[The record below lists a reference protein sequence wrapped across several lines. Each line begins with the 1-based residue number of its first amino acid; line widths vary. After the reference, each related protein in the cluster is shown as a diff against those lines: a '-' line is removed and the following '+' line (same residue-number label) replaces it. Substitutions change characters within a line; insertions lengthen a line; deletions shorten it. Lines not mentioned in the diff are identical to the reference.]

1 MHDGNLI
8 NHVASPPAT
17 QQKATM
23 TEPRYPSWAR
33 AERARQKRLERQR
46 EAELL
51 RRVNERLA
59 ALGID
64 WKQLMLL
71 VAEDRV
77 EVVVKSDVI
86 PE

>member
-1 MHDGNLI
+1 
-8 NHVASPPAT
+8 
-17 QQKATM
+17 M

-59 ALGID
+59 AHNID
-64 WKQLMLL
+64 WKQLLRL
-71 VAEDRV
+71 IENDEV
-77 EVVVKSDVI
+77 EIVVK
-86 PE
+86 EK

>member
-1 MHDGNLI
+1 M
-8 NHVASPPAT
+8 A
-17 QQKATM
+17 
-23 TEPRYPSWAR
+23 EPKYPSWTR
-33 AERARQKRLERQR
+33 EKRTKQKRLERQR